1 MVRKCTDKTNLA
13 RETKGKTTVLRI
25 YISNTDKFRYTP
37 LYQVVVYA
45 ARRYGMAGATV
56 IKGVMGFGSSSIIRS
71 SHLWDLTEK
80 LPVIVEIVDEAEHID
95 RFIEIILPWFER
107 IRYGALIT
115 TNEVDVVLYKK
126 GRKKNASEK
135 PPGSRSQNRNKTG

>member
-1 MVRKCTDKTNLA
+1 M
-13 RETKGKTTVLRI
+13 ETKGKTTVLRI

-56 IKGVMGFGSSSIIRS
+56 IKGIMGFGSSSIIRS

-126 GRKKNASEK
+126 GRKKTASEK
-135 PPGSRSQNRNKTG
+135 ASG

>member
-1 MVRKCTDKTNLA
+1 M
-13 RETKGKTTVLRI
+13 ETKGKTTVLRI
-25 YISNTDKFRYTP
+25 YISNTDKFRHTP

-45 ARRYGMAGATV
+45 ARRYGLAGATV

-80 LPVIVEIVDEAEHID
+80 LPVVVEIVDESEQIE
-95 RFIEIILPWFER
+95 RFLKIILPWFEK

-126 GRKKNASEK
+126 GRKKNH
-135 PPGSRSQNRNKTG
+135 

>member
-1 MVRKCTDKTNLA
+1 M
-13 RETKGKTTVLRI
+13 ETKGKTTVLRI

-95 RFIEIILPWFER
+95 RFVEKILPWFER

-126 GRKKNASEK
+126 GRNKTSSEK
-135 PPGSRSQNRNKTG
+135 ITEQ

>member
-1 MVRKCTDKTNLA
+1 M
-13 RETKGKTTVLRI
+13 ETKGKTTVLRI

-95 RFIEIILPWFER
+95 RFVEKILPWFER

-126 GRKKNASEK
+126 GRNKTASEK
-135 PPGSRSQNRNKTG
+135 ITEQ

>member
-1 MVRKCTDKTNLA
+1 M
-13 RETKGKTTVLRI
+13 ETKGKTTVLRI
-25 YISNTDKFRYTP
+25 YISNTDKFRLSP

-80 LPVIVEIVDEAEHID
+80 LPVVVEIVDEAEHIE
-95 RFIEIILPWFER
+95 RFVKIILPWFER

-115 TNEVDVVLYKK
+115 TNEVDVLLYKK
-126 GRKKNASEK
+126 GK
-135 PPGSRSQNRNKTG
+135 SREQGQ

>member
-1 MVRKCTDKTNLA
+1 MVRKCSDKTYLTM
-13 RETKGKTTVLRI
+13 ETKGKTTVLRI

-95 RFIEIILPWFER
+95 RFVEIILPWFER

-126 GRKKNASEK
+126 GRNKTASEK
-135 PPGSRSQNRNKTG
+135 ITEQ

>member
-1 MVRKCTDKTNLA
+1 M
-13 RETKGKTTVLRI
+13 ETKGKTTVLRI

-95 RFIEIILPWFER
+95 RFVEIILPWFER

-126 GRKKNASEK
+126 GRKKTASEK
-135 PPGSRSQNRNKTG
+135 ATGK

>member
-1 MVRKCTDKTNLA
+1 MVRKCTDKTYLA
-13 RETKGKTTVLRI
+13 METKGKTTVLRI

-56 IKGVMGFGSSSIIRS
+56 IKGVMGFGSSSVIRS

-80 LPVIVEIVDEAEHID
+80 LPVIVEIVDEAEHIE

-126 GRKKNASEK
+126 GRKKTSAEK
-135 PPGSRSQNRNKTG
+135 ATGK

>member
-1 MVRKCTDKTNLA
+1 MVRKCTDKTYLA
-13 RETKGKTTVLRI
+13 METKGKTTVLRI

-95 RFIEIILPWFER
+95 RFVEIILPWFER

-126 GRKKNASEK
+126 GRKKTASEK
-135 PPGSRSQNRNKTG
+135 ATGK

>member
-1 MVRKCTDKTNLA
+1 M
-13 RETKGKTTVLRI
+13 ETKGKTTVLRI
-25 YISNTDKFRYTP
+25 YISNTDKFRHTP

-45 ARRYGMAGATV
+45 ARRYGLAGATV

-80 LPVIVEIVDEAEHID
+80 LPMVVEIVDESEQIE
-95 RFIEIILPWFER
+95 RFLKIILPWFEK

-126 GRKKNASEK
+126 GRKKSI
-135 PPGSRSQNRNKTG
+135 SSQ

>member
-1 MVRKCTDKTNLA
+1 MVRKCTDKTYLA
-13 RETKGKTTVLRI
+13 METKGKTTVLRI

-56 IKGVMGFGSSSIIRS
+56 IKGVMGFGSSSVIRS

-80 LPVIVEIVDEAEHID
+80 LPVIVEIVDEAEHIE

-115 TNEVDVVLYKK
+115 TNEVDVILYKK
-126 GRKKNASEK
+126 GRKKTSAEK
-135 PPGSRSQNRNKTG
+135 ATGK

>member
-1 MVRKCTDKTNLA
+1 M
-13 RETKGKTTVLRI
+13 ETKGKTTVLRI

-95 RFIEIILPWFER
+95 RFVEIILPWFER

-126 GRKKNASEK
+126 GRNKTASEK
-135 PPGSRSQNRNKTG
+135 ITEQ